1 MKASTQ
7 LFQLDE
13 IAIDEIIDALA
24 EFCQQVG
31 TERKEMFRY
40 RLSAEECLLYWID
53 HGLRGSRVRL
63 QMGRYMHMPYAT
75 LEVEGPSLNPY
86 ADGDEDYGG
95 VFAENVLTSLGLSPE
110 YSYVKDCNRIRF
122 RIKKKPPSQI
132 AVLCIVLGVAAL
144 IGALGMIVIPEA
156 IRKTILDVVINP
168 IYNTFFRL
176 LGCVA
181 GPMVFLSVAWGVYGI
196 GDAATFSKIGRK
208 LLLKFVFVTFAASV
222 FCAVYFPFLGPT
234 SSSAGSG
241 EGQFAAIA
249 EMLLGIIP
257 ANIVEPFLNGNTLQI
272 IFMAV
277 IIGIA
282 LLYLG
287 RQTTAIAK
295 AIDQINILVQF
306 LMQFVSKMVPSVIFL
321 VVISVIWSGSLE
333 VFSTS
338 WKLFI
343 SLLSAMLLIT
353 LVMVAVTCA
362 RLKVRPLVL
371 IRKNVPT
378 FLLSLATASS
388 TAAFNT
394 STDSCEKKLGID
406 GSVVKFGIPSGWSY
420 RNP

>member
-95 VFAENVLTSLGLSPE
+95 AFAENVLTSLGLSPE

-222 FCAVYFPFLGPT
+222 FCAVYFPFWGRPHRLP
-234 SSSAGSG
+234 
-241 EGQFAAIA
+241 AAERA
-249 EMLLGIIP
+249 
-257 ANIVEPFLNGNTLQI
+257 
-272 IFMAV
+272 
-277 IIGIA
+277 
-282 LLYLG
+282 
-287 RQTTAIAK
+287 
-295 AIDQINILVQF
+295 
-306 LMQFVSKMVPSVIFL
+306 
-321 VVISVIWSGSLE
+321 SL
-333 VFSTS
+333 
-338 WKLFI
+338 
-343 SLLSAMLLIT
+343 
-353 LVMVAVTCA
+353 
-362 RLKVRPLVL
+362 PL
-371 IRKNVPT
+371 
-378 FLLSLATASS
+378 
-388 TAAFNT
+388 
-394 STDSCEKKLGID
+394 
-406 GSVVKFGIPSGWSY
+406 
-420 RNP
+420 